1 MSSADTVI
9 SSEPYLRID
18 ALSKAFGSIRA
29 LDEADFEVGHGE
41 VMALVGENGAGKS
54 TLVKILAGM
63 YPPDKGTIRL
73 GGAEVH
79 FGGST
84 QSEHA
89 GIAVVQQ
96 ELSLVPSL
104 SVADNVFLGDT
115 RRGWTT
121 APRALARAAMPYL
134 EQVGLGEL
142 DPRAPVEHLSVAER
156 QLIEVARLL
165 ARDAR
170 VVIFDEPTAAL
181 ADREI
186 QRVKTVVRALRE
198 QNRSIIYV
206 THRLDEVFDL
216 ADRVTVFRDGR
227 SSDPTPTG
235 ALTLDQLISMMLGGT
250 LEGLFPERAT
260 GPGALVLDVQNL
272 LTENLV
278 EPVSLQVHKGEIVG
292 LAGQLGSG
300 ASDVLR
306 AVAGHQPTVSG
317 MVSVSGS
324 AVPSNSPSTAIRHG
338 IGYSS
343 SDRKRDGLFLQRSVV
358 ENLTSPSLDH
368 VTTAGWL
375 RPRAERSMSNRI
387 AQTFTIDRL
396 RLGSAAGALSGGNQ
410 QKIAVGKWTGHPLQV
425 LLIDEPTRG
434 VDVGARAEIYRHL
447 RTIAEQGTAI
457 VIASSDSQE
466 ILGLADTVVAYFKG
480 TQVSVRRRD
489 DTDSLLLTREITHP
503 RETTR

>member
-1 MSSADTVI
+1 MSDGDTVN
-9 SSEPYLRID
+9 SSEPYLRVD
-18 ALSKAFGSIRA
+18 GLSKTFGSIQA
-29 LDEADFEVGHGE
+29 LDKADFEVGHGE

-63 YPPDKGTIRL
+63 YPPDEGRIRL
-73 GGAEVH
+73 DGKEVH
-79 FGGST
+79 FGGAT

-115 RRGWTT
+115 RRGWR
-121 APRALARAAMPYL
+121 ASPRVLAREAMPYL
-134 EQVGLGEL
+134 EQVGLGDL
-142 DPRAPVEHLSVAER
+142 DPRSPVEQLAVAER

-170 VVIFDEPTAAL
+170 VLILDEPTAAL

-186 QRVKTVVRALRE
+186 QRVKTVVRSLRE
-198 QNRSIIYV
+198 QRRSIIYV

-227 SSDPTPTG
+227 SSAPRATG
-235 ALTLDQLISMMLGGT
+235 DLTLDQLIAMMLGGT
-250 LEGLFPERAT
+250 LEGLFPEQAT
-260 GPGALVLDVQNL
+260 APGPLVLNIQNL
-272 LTENLV
+272 LTDNLT
-278 EPVSLQVHKGEIVG
+278 EPVSLGVRKGEIVG

-306 AVAGHQPTVSG
+306 AVAGHQHRISGTVTVGASD
-317 MVSVSGS
+317 
-324 AVPSNSPSTAIRHG
+324 VPPNSPSAAIRGG

-368 VTTAGWL
+368 VATAGWL
-375 RPRAERSMSNRI
+375 IPGAERAMSDRI
-387 AQTFTIDRL
+387 AETFTIDRS
-396 RLGSAAGALSGGNQ
+396 RLSSVAGALSGGNQ
-410 QKIAVGKWTGHPLQV
+410 QKIAVGKWTGHPLEV

-447 RTIAEQGTAI
+447 RAIAEQGTAI
-457 VIASSDSQE
+457 VIATSDSQE

-480 TQVSVRRRD
+480 TQVSIRRRA

-503 RETTR
+503 QEAT